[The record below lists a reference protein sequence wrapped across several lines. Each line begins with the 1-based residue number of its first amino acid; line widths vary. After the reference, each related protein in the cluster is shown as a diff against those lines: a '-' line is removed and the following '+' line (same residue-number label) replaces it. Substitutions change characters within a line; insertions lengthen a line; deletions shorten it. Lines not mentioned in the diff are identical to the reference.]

1 MLENTADPV
10 QQPLFKML
18 VGLRIW
24 VNSIVSSLCINTILS
39 YMYSF
44 VCVFPLH
51 VYICSMS
58 VPKTHKE
65 QKRSWDQMK
74 LELQAVVSTED
85 NSSFS

>member
-1 MLENTADPV
+1 
-10 QQPLFKML
+10 
-18 VGLRIW
+18 
-24 VNSIVSSLCINTILS
+24 
-39 YMYSF
+39 MYSF

-74 LELQAVVSTED
+74 LELQAVVGTED